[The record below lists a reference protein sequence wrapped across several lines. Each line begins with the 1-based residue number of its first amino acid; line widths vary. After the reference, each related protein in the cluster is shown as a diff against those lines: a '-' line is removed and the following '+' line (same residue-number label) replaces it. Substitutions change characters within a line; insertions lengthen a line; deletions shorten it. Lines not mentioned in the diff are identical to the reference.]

1 MSTKFGIITSIDQ
14 LQAGITVNSLDT
26 DETVQTAEAR
36 NETGAITDITAFSN
50 RKNVSI
56 QGVMTGNTADLAT
69 AGSIIT
75 LGGVDWLITNV
86 TRAESNTDY
95 VQVTISATTADDAEI
110 RVINGG
116 GSSSSSSSS
125 PEESSSSSS
134 QG

>member
-26 DETVQTAEAR
+26 QQTVQTAEAR

-50 RKNVSI
+50 RKTVSI

-86 TRAESNTDY
+86 IRAESNTDY

-116 GSSSSSSSS
+116 SSSSSSSS
-125 PEESSSSSS
+125 S

>member
-125 PEESSSSSS
+125 S

>member
-26 DETVQTAEAR
+26 QQTVQTAEAR

-50 RKNVSI
+50 RKTVSI

-75 LGGVDWLITNV
+75 LGGVDWLITDV
-86 TRAESNTDY
+86 SRAESNTDY

-125 PEESSSSSS
+125 S

>member
-26 DETVQTAEAR
+26 DESVQTAEAR

-75 LGGVDWLITNV
+75 
-86 TRAESNTDY
+86 
-95 VQVTISATTADDAEI
+95 
-110 RVINGG
+110 
-116 GSSSSSSSS
+116 
-125 PEESSSSSS
+125 
-134 QG
+134 